1 MKRIVAPLD
10 KDSIMKSLCYYLPS
24 KEITPEEQIVQTCI
38 SALTELFFH
47 CNEQSTYDTYRRKI
61 IDKLADLT
69 RFSISD
75 LEPLFK
81 TWDSLLD
88 KYSLQ

>member
-24 KEITPEEQIVQTCI
+24 KEISSEDQIVQTCM
-38 SALTELFFH
+38 SALNELFFH
-47 CNEQSTYDTYRRKI
+47 CDEQSTYDTYRRKI
-61 IDKLADLT
+61 INKLTDLT

-81 TWDSLLD
+81 TWDTLLD
-88 KYSLQ
+88 KYSQN